1 MGRGGWWL
9 GYLLKPWCFYYLVGC
24 LDGCKLAGVFRLC
37 EQIPRY
43 THPLYEYR
51 ISSKRTK
58 VSIFHTHIQNLSDTP
73 PKFSQ
78 VTEVMNNQ
86 IPRRLWWLSY
96 QSSQIIMFHQ
106 PRFPR
111 TKVMSLPK
119 SYLFWGPAQVFND
132 VCTQETHVAARPSVL
147 TTSPWGSMLSAGHRA
162 IVGSPGIWWT
172 SSKNLG
178 IFFKI
183 ERAWNIFWK
192 HQLNYSSY
200 YMFIGKGQKHAF
212 WQLDRAWILPKKT
225 WHVDMA
231 PKTGI
236 LLIDCKAFN
245 TDPIGAVCRKTMQFL
260 GQPKFSWEP
269 PSLQSTRWMIRD

>member
-119 SYLFWGPAQVFND
+119 SYLFGG
-132 VCTQETHVAARPSVL
+132 ARPGLQWRLHQGNPCCCPAKCPDHITLRIDV
-147 TTSPWGSMLSAGHRA
+147 
-162 IVGSPGIWWT
+162 ICWT
-172 SSKNLG
+172 SSNRW
-178 IFFKI
+178 F
-183 ERAWNIFWK
+183 
-192 HQLNYSSY
+192 
-200 YMFIGKGQKHAF
+200 
-212 WQLDRAWILPKKT
+212 T
-225 WHVDMA
+225 WHLVNKFQKLGDFFQDWE
-231 PKTGI
+231 GVEH
-236 LLIDCKAFN
+236 LLE
-245 TDPIGAVCRKTMQFL
+245 TPIK
-260 GQPKFSWEP
+260 
-269 PSLQSTRWMIRD
+269 LQ